1 MGNALFEDRQ
11 NLKARKFLMWLF
23 VITSFMMF
31 AALTSGYIVYTAGN
45 AARGL
50 KIILPNAFQLSTLI
64 ILASSVTMFM
74 ASKAAKKLEYAKQ
87 NTYLWLTILLGL
99 CFFVSQFYCWSVLF
113 NMGVPFAFNQNA
125 SQSFIYVFMGI
136 HLAHILLGVGFVA
149 YSIRNKSKN
158 ISQAHNLYRLEISS
172 LFWHF
177 IDILWIYLY
186 VFLLLNQ

>member
-1 MGNALFEDRQ
+1 
-11 NLKARKFLMWLF
+11 MWLF
-23 VITSFMMF
+23 IISSFMMF

-50 KIILPNAFQLSTLI
+50 KIILPKAFQLSTLI
-64 ILASSVTMFM
+64 IIVSSITMIL
-74 ASKAAKKLEYAKQ
+74 ASKAAKKLDYSKQ
-87 NTYLWLTILLGL
+87 NIYLWLTIVLGL
-99 CFFVSQFYCWSVLF
+99 GFFCSQFYCWSLLF

-125 SQSFIYVFMGI
+125 SQSFIYVFTGI

-149 YSIRNKSKN
+149 YSIRSKRKN

>member
-1 MGNALFEDRQ
+1 MGKVLFEDRQ

-23 VITSFMMF
+23 IISSFMMF

-45 AARGL
+45 ASRGL
-50 KIILPNAFQLSTLI
+50 KIILPKAFQLSTLLI
-64 ILASSVTMFM
+64 IASSVTMHL
-74 ASKAAKKLEYAKQ
+74 AYKSAKKSNFAKQ
-87 NTYLWLTILLGL
+87 NTFLWLTILLGAG
-99 CFFVSQFYCWSVLF
+99 FFASQFYCWSLLV

-125 SQSFIYVFMGI
+125 SQSFIYVFTGI
-136 HLAHILLGVGFVA
+136 HLAHILTGIGFVA
-149 YSIRNKSKN
+149 YSIRRQRKN
-158 ISQAHNLYRLEISS
+158 LSQAHNLYRLEVSS

>member
-1 MGNALFEDRQ
+1 MANAPFEDRQ

-23 VITSFMMF
+23 IISSFMMF

-50 KIILPNAFQLSTLI
+50 KIILPKAFQFSTLI
-64 ILASSVTMFM
+64 IIVSSITMILASKS
-74 ASKAAKKLEYAKQ
+74 AKKFDYVKQ
-87 NTYLWLTILLGL
+87 NTYLWVTIFLGVG
-99 CFFVSQFYCWSVLF
+99 FFCSQFYCWSLLF
-113 NMGVPFAFNQNA
+113 HMGVPFAFNQNA
-125 SQSFIYVFMGI
+125 SQSFIYVFTGI

-149 YSIRNKSKN
+149 YSLRNKRKN